1 MHRSFSIP
9 VAGFCAWLWT
19 VAPLAA
25 ADPRIALIDLQ
36 LEGDDEAAL
45 AEVKRLLAADPAA
58 RALGLDYLEAR
69 LLERLGRRE
78 SRATSLLNT
87 ISAVPSLA
95 LHGYYHLALEHER
108 QGHPEM
114 AAGLVARVV
123 AAGGSFSGLEGAVRL
138 LRRSLGRGG
147 DCRLLGGVDE
157 SRLPLRP
164 RRLLSL
170 VRAECALRESEAD
183 RARALATRLLR
194 ENRSDEA
201 AYQAALFAADRLV
214 RREDL
219 ELAAAVGLALHE
231 HREFARSNV
240 FLDQVLLAAPPGS
253 FVQRYARARNDF
265 WLGLYLPAATAFTA
279 LIDRA
284 PDANRKA
291 DVLYQLAR
299 CRELA
304 NDWTAASAAYRRSHM
319 ADPGGE
325 WSGASLLAALRLE
338 WLGGSEPSAL
348 ALLDLLRRQR
358 PGEDYLA
365 RALLFLAA
373 SELVQQKAERAGGWL
388 AEAERTGQASVAEVS
403 YWQGRLAEAKAQLQA
418 AVAAYL
424 RVLLADPY
432 DPFAREA
439 RERLARP
446 ELVPLAQALGSQL
459 AASAAVGDLRAAVLL
474 LGEGHPRSQAA
485 LIQIAKLLTREPG
498 ASAFL
503 RLAIVPAAQ
512 WSLWRAPA
520 QSAEERLLALG
531 VFAEGAPALERHFP
545 TGQPSLSFTA
555 GRLLARDGDTRR
567 ALLVAEILA
576 ERVPPALPF
585 RLLPSEL
592 KELLYPLPYAETFR
606 GRAREQAIDPALVA
620 AIAREESRFDPE
632 ALSSASARG
641 LMQVTQTLVRRI
653 GPRMGRPDL
662 RADELYQPEV
672 AITVG
677 SAYLGEL
684 SRLFGGAEHAMAAAY
699 NAGEEQTRVW
709 LGYCRSKE
717 PAEFYSKVGFRQT
730 RNYVR
735 KVLTSRAHYREIYPG
750 LAPAPAR

>member
-9 VAGFCAWLWT
+9 LAGLCAWLWT

-25 ADPRIALIDLQ
+25 ADPRIALVDLQ
-36 LEGDDEAAL
+36 LRGDDEAAL
-45 AEVKRLLAADPAA
+45 AEVRRLLAAEPAA

-78 SRATSLLNT
+78 SRSTPLLNT

-95 LHGYYHLALEHER
+95 MHGYYHLALEHER

-123 AAGGSFSGLEGAVRL
+123 GAGGSFSGLEGAVRL

-157 SRLPLRP
+157 GRLPARP
-164 RRLLSL
+164 RRLLGL
-170 VRAECALRESEAD
+170 ARAECALRGGDGD
-183 RARALATRLLR
+183 RARLLVARLLR
-194 ENRSDEA
+194 ENRADEP

-219 ELAAAVGLALHE
+219 ELAGSVGLTLHE

-240 FLDQVLLAAPPGS
+240 FLDQTLLAAPPGS
-253 FVQRYARARNDF
+253 FAQRYARARNDF
-265 WLGLYLPAATAFTA
+265 WLGQHLPAATAFSA
-279 LIDRA
+279 LIDLA

-304 NDWTAASAAYRRSHM
+304 NDWNAASAAYRRSHM

-338 WLGGSEPSAL
+338 WLGGSEASAL
-348 ALLDLLRRQR
+348 SLLDLLRRQR

-365 RALLFLAA
+365 RALLFLSA
-373 SELVQQKAERAGGWL
+373 SDLVQQKTERAGAWL
-388 AEAERTGQASVAEVS
+388 AEAERSREASVEEVAF
-403 YWQGRLAEAKAQLQA
+403 WQGRLAEAKAQPSA

-424 RVLLADPY
+424 RVLLANPY

-439 RERLARP
+439 RERLGRP
-446 ELVPLAQALGSQL
+446 ELAPLAQALAGQL
-459 AASAAVGDLRAAVLL
+459 AASTAAGDLRASALL
-474 LGEGHPRSQAA
+474 FGEGHPRGQTA
-485 LIQIAKLLTREPG
+485 LIQVAKLLSRERV
-498 ASAFL
+498 AAAFL
-503 RLAIVPAAQ
+503 RLATVPAVQ
-512 WSLWRAPA
+512 WPLWRAPG

-531 VFAEGAPALERHFP
+531 VFAEGVPALERHFP
-545 TGQPSLSFTA
+545 ADQPALAFTA
-555 GRLLARDGDTRR
+555 GRLLARDGANRR

-576 ERVPPALPF
+576 ERVPSSLPF
-585 RLLPSEL
+585 RLLPAEL
-592 KELLYPLPYAETFR
+592 KELLFPLPYAETFR
-606 GRAREQAIDPALVA
+606 ARAREQAIDPALMA
-620 AIAREESRFDPE
+620 AIAREESRFDPD

-641 LMQVTQTLVRRI
+641 LMQVTQALARRI
-653 GPRMGRPDL
+653 GRPDL

-677 SAYLGEL
+677 ASYLGEL
-684 SRLFGGAEHAMAAAY
+684 SRLFGGAEHAMVAAY

-735 KVLTSRAHYREIYPG
+735 KVLTSRAHYREVYPS
-750 LAPAPAR
+750 LSPAAVR